1 MFACIFIPDFSVQA
15 IIRFEPELCARP
27 VAVLT
32 GRPPLEKVVAL
43 NERARRSGVEVG
55 ATKSQLEAWENLV
68 LRARSESQ
76 EASAHAA
83 LLDCAQSFSPEVE
96 DTSPGIVLLNL
107 AGLKPLLGP
116 LPKIARD
123 LARHV
128 SQMGLEAN
136 IAVAAN
142 PDAALLAPRG
152 FPGVTLIPE
161 GCEAE
166 RLGDLPVDVLL
177 ESFSSSFS
185 FDVEQA
191 ARWVETFDRWGIRKL
206 RALAA
211 LPEVPVSERLGQ
223 QGIRLQKLARGA
235 ASRNLRVLEP
245 RLIFAES
252 VELEYPIVLL
262 EPLAFLLNRML
273 EQVCA
278 RLRARALAAQELHLN
293 LELAAAPPND
303 RESFTRTFTRTQ
315 KFTRTLR
322 LPTPM
327 LDAKVFLKLLQL
339 DLQAH
344 PPGAPIV
351 KIRVK
356 VRVTSLGTVE
366 VDDSPSSRC
375 IAASSSSSCS
385 SCAANARALN
395 RAHTCSSI
403 RLSKNASGSSR
414 TMGYSNSTLSAKISR
429 GSNKRKS
436 RDAAPRANFC
446 RRSPC
451 CPRRSMIGT
460 SGKAASARSLRMPQ
474 RSNVS
479 TQRVACSASK
489 EKVSSNTSTGRSPSR
504 SASRPPGIKVTP
516 GKPRPASNAASG
528 FAATAMFASSPTCE
542 TRCAKSRAI
551 FGSVPSNGASP
562 ARFRSAVPGD
572 VSSTS
577 GEKACAQSS
586 SAAWAEASWDSE
598 RVRNARFSQA
608 SSCDLVTPA
617 STPNWRARSLSAIT
631 FSSGGRPLSIA
642 TGRARNSGSKR
653 MIA

>member
-15 IIRFEPELCARP
+15 IIRFEPELRDRS

-43 NERARRSGVEVG
+43 NERARQSGVEVG
-55 ATKSQLEAWENLV
+55 ATKSQLEAWDNLV

-76 EASAHAA
+76 ETSAHAA

-96 DTSPGIVLLNL
+96 DASPDAVLLNL
-107 AGLKPLLGP
+107 AGLEPLLGP
-116 LPKIARD
+116 LPKIAHD
-123 LARHV
+123 LALRV

-142 PDAALLAPRG
+142 PNAALLAARG

-161 GCEAE
+161 GREAE
-166 RLGDLPVDVLL
+166 RLGDLPVEVLL

-191 ARWVETFDRWGIRKL
+191 ARWVETFDRWGVRTL

-235 ASRNLRVLEP
+235 ALRNLRILEP

-278 RLRARALAAQELHLN
+278 RLGARALAVQELHLH
-293 LELAAAPPND
+293 LELAAAQPKGCG
-303 RESFTRTFTRTQ
+303 S
-315 KFTRTLR
+315 FTRTLR

-351 KIRVK
+351 KIHLSADPAR
-356 VRVTSLGTVE
+356 
-366 VDDSPSSRC
+366 P
-375 IAASSSSSCS
+375 
-385 SCAANARALN
+385 RALQSGLFQPVFPEPEKLELMLARIAGIVGEGRVGSVEILDTHREGAFAVRHFAPVEPVIKHEAKPSEN
-395 RAHTCSSI
+395 RK
-403 RLSKNASGSSR
+403 KN
-414 TMGYSNSTLSAKISR
+414 TPMQEN
-429 GSNKRKS
+429 
-436 RDAAPRANFC
+436 D
-446 RRSPC
+446 
-451 CPRRSMIGT
+451 
-460 SGKAASARSLRMPQ
+460 SARPVDE
-474 RSNVS
+474 NVEEHAKE
-479 TQRVACSASK
+479 QMSA
-489 EKVSSNTSTGRSPSR
+489 VIASR
-504 SASRPPGIKVTP
+504 LSRPPL
-516 GKPRPASNAASG
+516 
-528 FAATAMFASSPTCE
+528 
-542 TRCAKSRAI
+542 
-551 FGSVPSNGASP
+551 GASVTLREAKP
-562 ARFRSAVPGD
+562 VRMRCLEREDIA
-572 VSSTS
+572 
-577 GEKACAQSS
+577 GEIVWTAG
-586 SAAWAEASWDSE
+586 
-598 RVRNARFSQA
+598 
-608 SSCDLVTPA
+608 P
-617 STPNWRARSLSAIT
+617 
-631 FSSGGRPLSIA
+631 
-642 TGRARNSGSKR
+642 
-653 MIA
+653 

>member
-15 IIRFEPELCARP
+15 IIRFEPELRARS

-32 GRPPLEKVVAL
+32 GRSPLEKVVAL
-43 NERARRSGVEVG
+43 NERARQSGVEVG
-55 ATKSQLEAWENLV
+55 ATKSQLEAWDDLV

-76 EASAHAA
+76 ETSAHAA

-96 DTSPGIVLLNL
+96 DASPGTVLLNL
-107 AGLKPLLGP
+107 AGLEPLLGP
-116 LPKIARD
+116 LPKSAHD
-123 LARHV
+123 LARRV

-142 PDAALLAPRG
+142 PDAALLAARG

-161 GCEAE
+161 GREAE

-273 EQVCA
+273 EQLCA
-278 RLRARALAAQELHLN
+278 RLRERALAVQELHLN
-293 LELAAAPPND
+293 LELA
-303 RESFTRTFTRTQ
+303 TTQ
-315 KFTRTLR
+315 SNGCASCTKTFTRTLR

-351 KIRVK
+351 KIHL
-356 VRVTSLGTVE
+356 S
-366 VDDSPSSRC
+366 
-375 IAASSSSSCS
+375 
-385 SCAANARALN
+385 ANPARPRALQ
-395 RAHTCSSI
+395 
-403 RLSKNASGSSR
+403 SGLFQPVFPEPEKLEL
-414 TMGYSNSTLSAKISR
+414 TLARIAGIVGEGR
-429 GSNKRKS
+429 VGSVELLDTHREGAFAV
-436 RDAAPRANFC
+436 RHFAPAE
-446 RRSPC
+446 P
-451 CPRRSMIGT
+451 
-460 SGKAASARSLRMPQ
+460 ASAEPKVKHEAKQSGNRKNDMFMQENDSLCPVEE
-474 RSNVS
+474 NAEES
-479 TQRVACSASK
+479 TKEQMSA
-489 EKVSSNTSTGRSPSR
+489 VIALRLF
-504 SASRPPGIKVTP
+504 RPPL
-516 GKPRPASNAASG
+516 
-528 FAATAMFASSPTCE
+528 
-542 TRCAKSRAI
+542 
-551 FGSVPSNGASP
+551 GASVTLREAEP
-562 ARFRSAVPGD
+562 VRMRCLEREDIAGEIVWNAGPWRSSGDWSEQEGWSREEWDIAVPAETGLVLYRLVQD
-572 VSSTS
+572 KLS
-577 GEKACAQSS
+577 G
-586 SAAWAEASWDSE
+586 
-598 RVRNARFSQA
+598 
-608 SSCDLVTPA
+608 
-617 STPNWRARSLSAIT
+617 NW
-631 FSSGGRPLSIA
+631 FVEG
-642 TGRARNSGSKR
+642 
-653 MIA
+653 MYD

>member
-15 IIRFEPELCARP
+15 IIRFEPELRARSA
-27 VAVLT
+27 AVLT

-43 NERARRSGVEVG
+43 NERARQTGVEVG

-96 DTSPGIVLLNL
+96 DSAPGTVLLNL
-107 AGLKPLLGP
+107 AGLEPLFGP
-116 LPKIARD
+116 LSKIAHD
-123 LARHV
+123 LALRV

-142 PDAALLAPRG
+142 LDAALLGARG

-161 GCEAE
+161 GREAE

-177 ESFSSSFS
+177 ESFSS
-185 FDVEQA
+185 DVEEA
-191 ARWVETFDRWGIRKL
+191 TRWVETFDRWGIRKL

-223 QGIRLQKLARGA
+223 QGIRMQKLARGA

-278 RLRARALAAQELHLN
+278 RLRARALAVQELRLN
-293 LELAAAPPND
+293 LELAAAQQND
-303 RESFTRTFTRTQ
+303 RESFTHTFTSTRQ
-315 KFTRTLR
+315 FTRTLR

-351 KIRVK
+351 KIHLSADPARPRALQSGLFQPVFPEPEKLELTLARIAGIVGEGRVGSVELLDTHREGAFA
-356 VRVTSLGTVE
+356 VRHFAPVE
-366 VDDSPSSRC
+366 SASTASRAKQSGNRKSDISMQENDSACPIEENAKEQMSAVIALRLFRPPL
-375 IAASSSSSCS
+375 AASV
-385 SCAANARALN
+385 
-395 RAHTCSSI
+395 
-403 RLSKNASGSSR
+403 
-414 TMGYSNSTLSAKISR
+414 TLREAK
-429 GSNKRKS
+429 
-436 RDAAPRANFC
+436 
-446 RRSPC
+446 
-451 CPRRSMIGT
+451 
-460 SGKAASARSLRMPQ
+460 
-474 RSNVS
+474 
-479 TQRVACSASK
+479 
-489 EKVSSNTSTGRSPSR
+489 
-504 SASRPPGIKVTP
+504 
-516 GKPRPASNAASG
+516 
-528 FAATAMFASSPTCE
+528 
-542 TRCAKSRAI
+542 
-551 FGSVPSNGASP
+551 P
-562 ARFRSAVPGD
+562 ARMRCLEREDIAGEIVWTAGPWRSSGDWSEQEGWSREEWDIAVPAETGLVLYRLVQD
-572 VSSTS
+572 KLS
-577 GEKACAQSS
+577 GHWFLEGTY
-586 SAAWAEASWDSE
+586 D
-598 RVRNARFSQA
+598 
-608 SSCDLVTPA
+608 
-617 STPNWRARSLSAIT
+617 
-631 FSSGGRPLSIA
+631 
-642 TGRARNSGSKR
+642 
-653 MIA
+653 

>member
-15 IIRFEPELCARP
+15 IIRFEPELRARP

-43 NERARRSGVEVG
+43 NERARQSGVDVG
-55 ATKSQLEAWENLV
+55 ATKSQLEAGGNLV

-76 EASAHAA
+76 EMSAHAA

-96 DTSPGIVLLNL
+96 DTSPGTVLLNL
-107 AGLKPLLGP
+107 AGLEPLFGP
-116 LPKIARD
+116 LPKIAHD
-123 LARHV
+123 LARRV

-136 IAVAAN
+136 LAVAAN
-142 PDAALLAPRG
+142 PDAALLAARG

-161 GCEAE
+161 GREAE

-278 RLRARALAAQELHLN
+278 RLRERALAVQELHLH
-293 LELAAAPPND
+293 LELAM
-303 RESFTRTFTRTQ
+303 TQ
-315 KFTRTLR
+315 SNGCASCTKTFTRTLR

-344 PPGAPIV
+344 PPGAPIL
-351 KIRVK
+351 KIHLSADPAR
-356 VRVTSLGTVE
+356 
-366 VDDSPSSRC
+366 P
-375 IAASSSSSCS
+375 
-385 SCAANARALN
+385 RALQSGLFQPIFPEPEKLELTLARIAGIVGEGRVGSVELVDTHREGAFAVRHFAPLEPAPAESGTKQSGN
-395 RAHTCSSI
+395 RKKNTSMQENDSA
-403 RLSKNASGSSR
+403 RLVDENVEE
-414 TMGYSNSTLSAKISR
+414 SAKEQ
-429 GSNKRKS
+429 
-436 RDAAPRANFC
+436 
-446 RRSPC
+446 
-451 CPRRSMIGT
+451 M
-460 SGKAASARSLRMPQ
+460 SAVIALRLF
-474 RSNVS
+474 
-479 TQRVACSASK
+479 
-489 EKVSSNTSTGRSPSR
+489 
-504 SASRPPGIKVTP
+504 RPPL
-516 GKPRPASNAASG
+516 
-528 FAATAMFASSPTCE
+528 
-542 TRCAKSRAI
+542 
-551 FGSVPSNGASP
+551 GASVTLREAKP
-562 ARFRSAVPGD
+562 VRMRCLEREEIAGEIVWTAGPWRSSGDWSEQEGWSREEWDIAVPAETGLVLYRLVQD
-572 VSSTS
+572 KLS
-577 GEKACAQSS
+577 G
-586 SAAWAEASWDSE
+586 
-598 RVRNARFSQA
+598 
-608 SSCDLVTPA
+608 
-617 STPNWRARSLSAIT
+617 NWFLEGT
-631 FSSGGRPLSIA
+631 YD
-642 TGRARNSGSKR
+642 
-653 MIA
+653 